1 MSAGVI
7 DWVRADKMLSFYYF
21 MNLSLMC
28 NVMYFIKKKKNAGLG
43 VRKIES
49 PLWFSHE
56 DF

>member
-1 MSAGVI
+1 
-7 DWVRADKMLSFYYF
+7 
-21 MNLSLMC
+21 MC